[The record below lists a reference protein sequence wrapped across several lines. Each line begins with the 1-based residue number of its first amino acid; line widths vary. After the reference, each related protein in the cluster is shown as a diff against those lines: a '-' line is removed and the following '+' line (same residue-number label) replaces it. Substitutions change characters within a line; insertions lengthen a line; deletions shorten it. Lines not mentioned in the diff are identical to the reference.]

1 MKIVT
6 RKSKAVTPMD
16 VSENALEAT
25 RQENVTRILDA
36 AERLFKHYG
45 YTKTNVAD
53 IARDLGMS
61 PANIYRFFSS
71 KADIHQALANR
82 MLDGSYQMALANAAR
97 PVSATERLRDHVLQQ
112 HRLTLETML
121 DEKKVHEM
129 VVIAIEQQWPVI
141 EQHLERLRALV
152 EDMIQQ
158 GIEAGEFREQD
169 TRLAS
174 ENFMAC
180 MVRLC
185 HPMLIADCLLE
196 NQVAQPEHLV
206 EFGLRA
212 LK

>member
-1 MKIVT
+1 MEI
-6 RKSKAVTPMD
+6 
-16 VSENALEAT
+16 SENALEAT
-25 RQENVTRILDA
+25 RQENINRILDA

-82 MLDGSYQMALANAAR
+82 MLDGSYQMAVANAKR

-141 EQHLERLRALV
+141 TQHLDRLHLLLTDLIR
-152 EDMIQQ
+152 E

-169 TRLAS
+169 APLAA
-174 ENFMAC
+174 ENFMSC
-180 MVRLC
+180 MVKLC

-196 NQVAQPEHLV
+196 TNIGQPEDLV

>member
-6 RKSKAVTPMD
+6 RKMKAVSHMD
-16 VSENALEAT
+16 ATDQTLET
-25 RQENVTRILDA
+25 TKQENVNRILDA

-53 IARDLGMS
+53 IARELGMS

-82 MLDGSYQMALANAAR
+82 MLEGSYQVAFVNAKR
-97 PVSATERLRDHVLQQ
+97 PVSATERLRDHILQQ
-112 HRLTLETML
+112 HKITLETML

-129 VVIAIEQQWPVI
+129 VIIAIEQQWPVV
-141 EQHLERLRALV
+141 EQFLRRMRHLVAEIIR
-152 EDMIQQ
+152 E

-169 TRLAS
+169 HQLAA
-174 ENFMAC
+174 ENFMSC
-180 MVRLC
+180 MVKLC
-185 HPMLIADCLLE
+185 HPMLIADCLIE
-196 NQVAQPEHLV
+196 DSVGKPEDLV